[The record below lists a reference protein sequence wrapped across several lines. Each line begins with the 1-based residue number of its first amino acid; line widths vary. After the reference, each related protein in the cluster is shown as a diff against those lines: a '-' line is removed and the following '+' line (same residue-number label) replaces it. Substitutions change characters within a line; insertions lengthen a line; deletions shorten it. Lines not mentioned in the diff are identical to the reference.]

1 MDRRWL
7 HRPIPHLHHRNIQ
20 GENLDHGRIL
30 CTEKSDTVSRDP
42 VLNDRNQIFASKY
55 LASLPSEEQL
65 QRENERTHRLIEAA
79 LEEREKIGG
88 VQ

>member
-1 MDRRWL
+1 M
-7 HRPIPHLHHRNIQ
+7 
-20 GENLDHGRIL
+20 
-30 CTEKSDTVSRDP
+30 SRDP

-65 QRENERTHRLIEAA
+65 QRENERTRRLIEAA